1 MLKKIL
7 IVSMISISTFTLSN
21 DNIEEKTTAEK
32 IETITEFYLS
42 AAEKIENDTEKLTKL
57 QKELEAELEFLSIAR
72 QEIELRTNLIQDLY
86 IDIEDT
92 KNLYF
97 LEFDETGSVKK
108 ELQTTS
114 DIIKE
119 RLGKDAKIVKVK
131 LKNGSV
137 LPLIKYK
144 VQKNDTLKK
153 ILMKTYPYDYKPSW
167 NKISKRIETLVK
179 INKNVIKMNY
189 IYPGQEIYVPI
200 FKDNPSKE
208 EVAKNIIKRKE
219 KQK

>member
-21 DNIEEKTTAEK
+21 DNVEEKTTAEK

-97 LEFDETGSVKK
+97 LEFDETGS
-108 ELQTTS
+108 
-114 DIIKE
+114 IK
-119 RLGKDAKIVKVK
+119 
-131 LKNGSV
+131 
-137 LPLIKYK
+137 
-144 VQKNDTLKK
+144 
-153 ILMKTYPYDYKPSW
+153 
-167 NKISKRIETLVK
+167 KRIA
-179 INKNVIKMNY
+179 NN
-189 IYPGQEIYVPI
+189 
-200 FKDNPSKE
+200 F
-208 EVAKNIIKRKE
+208 
-219 KQK
+219 